1 MIFNVIYDNQIIKQ
15 IDFETESL
23 ILNKRL
29 SRAIKTFL
37 ILLTCCIFS
46 VLIPVFHFILV
57 PGLAIG
63 SFVIA
68 YLRYNESVVVY
79 MKNAECPGCKSSLL
93 DKTYFRPSNDFSFLA
108 TCQNC
113 SSDVKYKTL
122 R

>member
-1 MIFNVIYDNQIIKQ
+1 MIFNVIYDNQIASQ

-29 SRAIKTFL
+29 TRAIKTFL
-37 ILLTCCIFS
+37 ILFICCVFS

-63 SFVIA
+63 SFVMA
-68 YLRYNESVVVY
+68 YLRYNESIIIY
-79 MKNAECPGCKSSLL
+79 LKNAICPGCKSTLL
-93 DKTYFRPSNDFSFLA
+93 DKKYFRPDKDFSFLA

-113 SSDVKYKTL
+113 SSDIKYKTL
-122 R
+122 G